1 MTDWTH
7 QVADAIDNAVG
18 TVRDKTVVPAERLV
32 RAVVAGLLAG
42 FFVAAAGLLAA
53 LGGFRLID
61 TYLPGNVWSAYLLLG
76 GIFTGLGLFCWSRR

>member
-7 QVADAIDNAVG
+7 QVADAIDNAVS

-42 FFVAAAGLLAA
+42 FFVAAAALLGA
-53 LGGFRLID
+53 LGAFRLID
-61 TYLPGNVWSAYLLLG
+61 VYLPGSVWSAYLLLG
-76 GIFTGLGLFCWSRR
+76 GIFTGLGLYSWSRR

>member
-7 QVADAIDNAVG
+7 QVADVIDQAVG

-42 FFVAAAGLLAA
+42 FFIASAALLAA
-53 LGGFRLID
+53 LGTFRLID
-61 TYLPGNVWSAYLLLG
+61 VYLPGPVWSAYLLIG
-76 GIFTGLGLFCWSRR
+76 GIFTVLGLFCWSRR

>member
-7 QVADAIDNAVG
+7 QMADVIEDAVR
-18 TVRDKTVVPAERLV
+18 TVRSKTVLPAERLV

-42 FFVAAAGLLAA
+42 FLAGAAALLAA

-61 TYLPGNVWSAYLLLG
+61 AYLPGSVWSPHLLLG
-76 GIFTGLGLFCWSRR
+76 AVLTGLGLFCWSRR

>member
-42 FFVAAAGLLAA
+42 FLIATAGLLAA
-53 LGGFRLID
+53 LGGFRFVD
-61 TYLPGNVWSAYLLLG
+61 VYLPGNVWSAYLLLG

>member
-7 QVADAIDNAVG
+7 QVADVIDQAVT
-18 TVRDKTVVPAERLV
+18 TVRDKTVVPAERLI

-42 FFVAAAGLLAA
+42 FFVASAALLAA
-53 LGGFRLID
+53 LGVFRLID
-61 TYLPGNVWSAYLLLG
+61 VYFPGHVWSAYLLIG

>member
-18 TVRDKTVVPAERLV
+18 TVRDKTVVPAERLI

-42 FFVAAAGLLAA
+42 FLIGTAALLAA

-61 TYLPGNVWSAYLLLG
+61 VYFPGNVWSAYLLLG

>member
-7 QVADAIDNAVG
+7 QVADVIDQAVS

-42 FFVAAAGLLAA
+42 FFIASAALLAA
-53 LGGFRLID
+53 LGAFRLID
-61 TYLPGNVWSAYLLLG
+61 IYLPGSAWSAYLLIG